1 MTASGVDASSR
12 ASSKDG
18 KGLLRLGGVLAF
30 LGFSAYA
37 LMFAGFA
44 YEDRS
49 ILEALGAVGWGL
61 VALAVLLGTVAVT
74 RRGNRAS

>member
-1 MTASGVDASSR
+1 MTASGSDESSR
-12 ASSKDG
+12 ASSRDH
-18 KGLLRLGGVLAF
+18 KGLLRLGGLLAF
-30 LGFSAYA
+30 LGFAAYA

-61 VALAVLLGTVAVT
+61 VALAALVVTVAVT
-74 RRGNRAS
+74 RRGSRES